1 MTDRIQKLKEM
12 QNKQKPSLSVERARL
27 ATEAI
32 KEHAFEPPVLQ
43 KAHMLSH
50 ILRNMTIYIQEGEL
64 VVGNHNDK
72 PRCAPVF
79 PEYFSEWVIDEIDD
93 FKTRP
98 SDPLEI
104 TDEDKKELVEV
115 LEYWRGKSFDKV
127 VERALSEEAKD
138 ALRAFDA
145 ACQGKPAPE
154 KEKKK
159 RFMDKLKETF
169 ED

>member
-104 TDEDKKELVEV
+104 TEKIKKN
-115 LEYWRGKSFDKV
+115 
-127 VERALSEEAKD
+127 
-138 ALRAFDA
+138 
-145 ACQGKPAPE
+145 
-154 KEKKK
+154 
-159 RFMDKLKETF
+159 
-169 ED
+169 

>member
-1 MTDRIQKLKEM
+1 MWKE
-12 QNKQKPSLSVERARL
+12 P
-27 ATEAI
+27 EAI